1 MNGHLLCCLLARGPG
16 VEPLIASLAIER
28 GSDFSLLFFN
38 VVDYG
43 DWVLSSEPTLPSPPG
58 LDKACFFLLPGLM
71 FLHGV
76 LKGFCLSMQGM
87 LACDFPVL

>member
-1 MNGHLLCCLLARGPG
+1 MNGHLLCCLLARDGCG
-16 VEPLIASLAIER
+16 VPLIASLAIER

-58 LDKACFFLLPGLM
+58 LDKRAFFYCQ
-71 FLHGV
+71 V
-76 LKGFCLSMQGM
+76 
-87 LACDFPVL
+87 